1 MKEYAAFDAMGLAE
15 LVRTGE
21 VSSRELLDEA
31 VSRAR
36 AAQPELNCF
45 THLYPELAEAQL
57 ADVPPDG
64 PFAGVPFITKDLGV
78 MVKGAPLT
86 NGSVS
91 WKGHVAAR
99 DSVLTERYRKAGLV
113 LFGQTTSPEFGL
125 TTTTE
130 STLYGQTRNPW
141 DVTRTS
147 GGSSGGASAAV
158 AAGVVPLAQASDGG
172 GSIRIPAAC
181 TGLFGMKPS
190 RGRTPMGPAQTE
202 GWNGMSTVHA
212 VSRTVRDNAAL
223 LDASHGR
230 ETGSRYVAPPPEG
243 SYLDAALRD
252 PVPLKI
258 ALWRTAPNGTPLS
271 PEATEGLEKTAR
283 LLESLGHTVV
293 ETAPT
298 LDGEALGKAALFTI
312 SANIAAAIDVR
323 SDMLGRAVRE
333 DEIEP
338 ITWSM
343 AMLGR
348 TVPMVELAKAN
359 NLFNAAAITFEQFLD
374 AQGIDLVLTP
384 TLSRPPEKLGVL
396 ALTAD
401 PDQMGAAVASFAP
414 LCPLF
419 NQMGAPAMSVPLHW
433 TDPTETAPQ
442 GLPLGM
448 MFGGRCGSEGL
459 LYSLA
464 GQLERAD
471 PWIDRCPPVWFG

>member
-21 VSSRELLDEA
+21 VSSKELLDEA
-31 VSRAR
+31 VSRANT
-36 AAQPELNCF
+36 AQGDLNCF
-45 THLYPELAEAQL
+45 SALYPDLAEAQL
-57 ADVPPDG
+57 ADLPKEG

-78 MVKGAPLT
+78 MIKGAPLT

-91 WKGHVAAR
+91 WKGHVAAQ
-99 DSVLTERYRKAGLV
+99 DSTLTERFRKAGLV
-113 LFGQTTSPEFGL
+113 MFGQTTSPEFGL

-190 RGRTPMGPAQTE
+190 RGRTPMGPFQTE

-223 LDASHGR
+223 LDATHGR
-230 ETGSRYVAPPPEG
+230 ETGSRYVAPAPEG
-243 SYLDAALRD
+243 SFLEAVSRD

-258 ALWRTAPNGTPLS
+258 ALWRTAPNGTELS
-271 PEATEGLEKTAR
+271 PEAVEGMEKTGR
-283 LLESLGHTVV
+283 LLESLGHNVV
-293 ETAPT
+293 EAAPR

-312 SANIAAAIDVR
+312 SANIAAMIDAR
-323 SDMLGRAVRE
+323 SAMLGRPVRQ
-333 DEIEP
+333 DELEP
-338 ITWSM
+338 ITYSM
-343 AMLGR
+343 ANLGR

-359 NLFNAAAITFEQFLD
+359 NLFNAAAITFEHFLD
-374 AQGIDLVLTP
+374 EQGIDLILTP
-384 TLSRPPEKLGVL
+384 TIARPPEKLGVL

-401 PDQMGAAVASFAP
+401 PDAMGAAVASFAP

-433 TDPTETAPQ
+433 TNPTETAPQ
-442 GLPLGM
+442 GLPIGM

-459 LYSLA
+459 LFSLA

-471 PWIDRCPPVWFG
+471 PWIDRVPPVWVG